1 MVLPRVNWMVRFTKT
16 VRAVGP
22 YGLIELIVPGGSLIA
37 LSMWAYKNRSWL
49 ADRVGRAFARRSR
62 HI

>member
-1 MVLPRVNWMVRFTKT
+1 MVRFAKT

-37 LSMWAYKNRSWL
+37 LSMWAFKNRSWL
-49 ADRVGRAFARRSR
+49 ADRVGRAFARRSGTPD
-62 HI
+62 